1 MKDMNL
7 ASLRINYNKGEL
19 LEQNIGKEPF
29 ALFQL
34 WMEDAKKS
42 EIKEPNAMVLSTI
55 KEGKPSARVVLLKGF
70 DSKGFIFYTNYN
82 SHKGLEMAA
91 EPFAGLTFFWDVLE
105 RQVRIEGKIRKIPAK
120 ESDEYFH
127 SRPRES
133 QIGAWVSIQ
142 SSILENREILDEA
155 HQSFQA
161 KFKETEII
169 PRPAHWGGYILEPTS
184 IEFWQGRP
192 SRLHDRIRYIIE
204 NNNWKRERLSP

>member
-19 LEQNIGKEPF
+19 LEQNIGTEPF
-29 ALFQL
+29 ALFKL
-34 WMEDAKKS
+34 WMEDAQAT
-42 EIKEPNAMVLSTI
+42 EIKEPNAMVLSTV

-70 DSKGFIFYTNYN
+70 DENGFIFYTNYN

-91 EPFAGLTFFWDVLE
+91 KPFAGLTFFWDDLE
-105 RQVRIEGKIRKIPAK
+105 RQVRIEGEIKKTSAK

-127 SRPRES
+127 SRPRQS

-142 SSILENREILDEA
+142 SSVILNREILEENELA
-155 HQSFQA
+155 LQA
-161 KFKETEII
+161 KFKDTEVI
-169 PRPAHWGGYILEPTS
+169 PRPTHWGGYTLEPTS

-192 SRLHDRIRYIIE
+192 SRLHDRIRYTLE
-204 NNNWKRERLSP
+204 NNTWNRERLSP